1 MFFRWSKNGRYYL
14 HYSKLHN
21 TIMARSKIL
30 LLEYEIWA
38 YVTIIKILLLNVCS
52 ICRDRSCSHWLWN
65 LITWYIEAC
74 RSCLHANTLI
84 RFSNLETKSCRHY
97 YLDHALQHCAISK
110 HCLNYNTDIAHQK
123 YLWSLFCIIPC
134 CVLKAL
140 CSVKILKKLESVV
153 WQLFYDEKVWKK
165 VVYHFRL
172 FLLVLMKQNCFFL
185 YKTTQQHKGLWDET
199 DTL

>member
-1 MFFRWSKNGRYYL
+1 
-14 HYSKLHN
+14 
-21 TIMARSKIL
+21 MARSKIL

-84 RFSNLETKSCRHY
+84 RFSNLETKSCRHIVLTIILILHIKNIY
-97 YLDHALQHCAISK
+97 EHF
-110 HCLNYNTDIAHQK
+110 
-123 YLWSLFCIIPC
+123 FCIIPC

-153 WQLFYDEKVWKK
+153 WQLFYDEKVLKK

-172 FLLVLMKQNCFFL
+172 FLLVLMKQDCFFL

>member
-1 MFFRWSKNGRYYL
+1 MYFRWSKNGRYYL

-65 LITWYIEAC
+65 LIIWYIEAC
-74 RSCLHANTLI
+74 SSSLHANTLI
-84 RFSNLETKSCRHY
+84 RFSNLETKSCRY
-97 YLDHALQHCAISK
+97 CYLDL
-110 HCLNYNTDIAHQK
+110 
-123 YLWSLFCIIPC
+123 SLIRIFHIKNNFKQFCVVFVIPC

-140 CSVKILKKLESVV
+140 CSVKRLK
-153 WQLFYDEKVWKK
+153 
-165 VVYHFRL
+165 H
-172 FLLVLMKQNCFFL
+172 
-185 YKTTQQHKGLWDET
+185 
-199 DTL
+199 

>member
-1 MFFRWSKNGRYYL
+1 MYFRWSKNGRYYL

-84 RFSNLETKSCRHY
+84 RFSNLETKSCRHIVLTIILILHIKNKY
-97 YLDHALQHCAISK
+97 DQSF
-110 HCLNYNTDIAHQK
+110 CLYNTMLRAK
-123 YLWSLFCIIPC
+123 GTLFC
-134 CVLKAL
+134 
-140 CSVKILKKLESVV
+140 E
-153 WQLFYDEKVWKK
+153 
-165 VVYHFRL
+165 
-172 FLLVLMKQNCFFL
+172 N
-185 YKTTQQHKGLWDET
+185 T
-199 DTL
+199 

>member
-1 MFFRWSKNGRYYL
+1 MYFRWSKNGRYYL

-65 LITWYIEAC
+65 LIIWYIEAC
-74 RSCLHANTLI
+74 SSSLHANTLI
-84 RFSNLETKSCRHY
+84 RFSNLETKSCRY
-97 YLDHALQHCAISK
+97 SFTNIMVKFYMK
-110 HCLNYNTDIAHQK
+110 NNYNQFLAVFIV
-123 YLWSLFCIIPC
+123 PC

-140 CSVKILKKLESVV
+140 CSVKRLK
-153 WQLFYDEKVWKK
+153 
-165 VVYHFRL
+165 H
-172 FLLVLMKQNCFFL
+172 
-185 YKTTQQHKGLWDET
+185 
-199 DTL
+199 